1 MASAIY
7 LLSFAVTALSLGFGC
22 VVAIS
27 FLRLP
32 LFSRFIFGAC
42 LTPFWTGGITQL
54 GAIVAPGIPRWLFV
68 LAPVAAAGLV
78 LGYALHAA
86 PAAPAA
92 LARRLARGWRRD
104 SKSVWRILLW
114 LAVIATVATLARMAI
129 FNVSHPVIGHDA
141 LIYLSEAKAIAETRS
156 LQAFAPGGAA
166 EALLPATHPHTKLF
180 SLYLAHA
187 LAVAPGAIGYPDDVP
202 ARIAFQ
208 LTFALLVLSLA
219 GLSAMTRVRG
229 AGGLAI
235 VAFALFPGFE
245 YITNSSSRDGFRL
258 IPIVVLI
265 GLLSSLLARRDWSW
279 KQSAAVA
286 AVAAFAVFGHTIN
299 LYFMVLIAVWF
310 LIAALWLR
318 ASLRATAV
326 LGSICAVAVALP
338 LSHYVRA
345 WLQTG
350 TLFGEG
356 MNFIHLTGTPL
367 IDAFLKY
374 RHWGGTDMSFPQA
387 VVEIWSKQSLTT
399 GALTLLALI
408 IVLAA
413 PAPALAGTGRQ
424 FRIVSL
430 SIASLAVAFV
440 CVPLSDVPQFFRI
453 GIRDAY
459 LSNARYPFVAFALC
473 VPLIGFAVLV
483 WERWLQ
489 RCGPKLAP
497 AAVAAVIA
505 ALGGSSVVM
514 AHHWP
519 MSGLRSIM
527 AVVDADRELCRVA
540 AALPPG
546 AIWLTDRYSVSYYC
560 TRRPMFLYT
569 RGGREFFAAAS
580 VEQASARL
588 SSRRVALVA
597 LSNSAPDWWP
607 QTTLYR
613 ALITRTEARNG
624 SRRSIGY
631 WQVFA
636 LAPPQ
641 S

>member
-1 MASAIY
+1 M
-7 LLSFAVTALSLGFGC
+7 
-22 VVAIS
+22 
-27 FLRLP
+27 
-32 LFSRFIFGAC
+32 
-42 LTPFWTGGITQL
+42 
-54 GAIVAPGIPRWLFV
+54 
-68 LAPVAAAGLV
+68 
-78 LGYALHAA
+78 
-86 PAAPAA
+86 
-92 LARRLARGWRRD
+92 
-104 SKSVWRILLW
+104 LLW

-141 LIYLSEAKAIAETRS
+141 LIYLSEAKAVAETRS
-156 LQAFAPGGAA
+156 LQAFAPSGAA

-187 LAVAPGAIGYPDDVP
+187 LAVAPSAIGYPDDVP

-258 IPIVVLI
+258 IPMVVLI

-286 AVAAFAVFGHTIN
+286 AVAACAVFGHTIN
-299 LYFMVLIAVWF
+299 LYFMALIAAWF

-326 LGSICAVAVALP
+326 LGCISALAVTLP
-338 LSHYVRA
+338 LSHYVHA

-350 TLFGEG
+350 TVFGEG
-356 MNFIHLTGTPL
+356 MNFIHLLGTPL
-367 IDAFLKY
+367 IEAFLKS

-387 VVEIWSKQSLTT
+387 VVEIWSRQSLTT
-399 GALTLLALI
+399 GALTLVALI
-408 IVLAA
+408 IVLLVAA
-413 PAPALAGTGRQ
+413 PAPAPAGPGRQ
-424 FRIVSL
+424 FRLVSL

-473 VPLIGFAVLV
+473 VPLIGFAALAL
-483 WERWLQ
+483 ERCYQ
-489 RCGPKLAP
+489 QFGPRLTP
-497 AAVAAVIA
+497 AAMTAIIAV
-505 ALGGSSVVM
+505 LGGSSVAM
-514 AHHWP
+514 ARHWP
-519 MSGLRSIM
+519 MSGLSSIM
-527 AVVDADRELCRVA
+527 AVVDADRKLCHVA

-546 AIWLTDRYSVSYYC
+546 TIWLTDRYSVSYYC
-560 TRRPMFLYT
+560 SRRPIFLYT
-569 RGGREFFAAAS
+569 RRGRDFFAAAS
-580 VEQASARL
+580 VEQASTRL
-588 SSRRVALVA
+588 RSERVALVA

-607 QTTLYR
+607 QTTFYR
-613 ALITRTEARNG
+613 ALMARTDAQSN

-631 WQVFA
+631 WQVFM
-636 LAPPQ
+636 LTPQ
-641 S
+641 